1 MRRNDAGLKVSGYA
15 EAEEGVGVMYP
26 ATGNLISP
34 VADAAAENRSGPTTA
49 EATNTPDGP
58 PHIPVPQPRVDDFSW
73 LLTHC
78 PKAARAAR
86 KIAAVVLAEWHTSEE
101 ATDTA
106 LLVVSELVTNAVE
119 HAQPPVTLHLHR
131 ERAGSRVWVGV
142 SDGGPAEDAGP
153 WISSCSDDEHG
164 RGLEVVGALA
174 TAHGTR
180 HHSGGITR
188 WARLQ
193 TTAS

>member
-1 MRRNDAGLKVSGYA
+1 MRTPSPHSR
-15 EAEEGVGVMYP
+15 VG
-26 ATGNLISP
+26 
-34 VADAAAENRSGPTTA
+34 
-49 EATNTPDGP
+49 
-58 PHIPVPQPRVDDFSW
+58 DFSW
-73 LLTHC
+73 LLMHR
-78 PKAARAAR
+78 PEAARTAR
-86 KIAAVVLAEWHTSEE
+86 KITAAVLAEWHVSEE

-119 HAQPPVTLHLHR
+119 HAQPPVMLHLHR
-131 ERAGSRVWVGV
+131 ERTGSRVWVGV
-142 SDGGPAEDAGP
+142 SDGGAAKGAGP

-164 RGLEVVGALA
+164 RGMEVVGALA